1 MNYAN
6 NPQNNGNQIYL
17 PDSQNNQ
24 NNMNQSFPNN
34 IKMIKISYFS
44 NKEIKIDHFSNIKF
58 IENKY

>member
-24 NNMNQSFPNN
+24 NNMNQNFPNN
-34 IKMIKISYFS
+34 IKMIKII
-44 NKEIKIDHFSNIKF
+44 IK
-58 IENKY
+58 